1 MPMPASLNEM
11 VTEAKRAIELI
22 AVEEAATRQEQAL
35 VLDVREPGEFKKGR
49 VPGAMLV
56 PRGLLEIKAD
66 AEHPK
71 REAALE
77 DRDRPVITYCTGGS
91 GARSALAAQTLKR
104 MGFTNVACLDGG
116 LDAWSAAGKPVES
129 D

>member
-1 MPMPASLNEM
+1 MPASLNEM
-11 VTEAKRAIELI
+11 VDDAKREIELI
-22 AVEEAATRQEQAL
+22 PVEEAATRQAL
-35 VLDVREPGEFKKGR
+35 VLDVREPGEFKEGHL
-49 VPGAMLV
+49 PGAMLV
-56 PRGLLEIKAD
+56 PRGLLEIRAD

-77 DRDRPVITYCTGGS
+77 DRERPVITYCTGGS

>member
-1 MPMPASLNEM
+1 MPASLNEM

>member
-1 MPMPASLNEM
+1 MAASLNEM
-11 VTEAKRAIELI
+11 VAEAKGEIELI
-22 AVEEAATRQEQAL
+22 PVEEAATRQAL
-35 VLDVREPGEFKKGR
+35 VLDVREPGEFKEGHL
-49 VPGAMLV
+49 PGAMLV
-56 PRGLLEIKAD
+56 PRGLLEIRAD
-66 AEHPK
+66 AGHPK

-104 MGFTNVACLDGG
+104 MGFTNVACLAGG

>member
-1 MPMPASLNEM
+1 MPVSLNEM
-11 VTEAKRAIELI
+11 VAKAKQEIEMIPVQEA
-22 AVEEAATRQEQAL
+22 EARVDQQAL
-35 VLDVREPGEFKKGR
+35 VLDVREPGEFKAGR
-49 VPGAMLV
+49 LPGAMLV

-71 REAALE
+71 REPRLE
-77 DRDRPVITYCTGGS
+77 DRSQRVITYCTGGS
-91 GARSALAAQTLKR
+91 GARSALAAQTLKA

-116 LDAWSAAGKPVES
+116 LDAWSAAGKAVDS

>member
-1 MPMPASLNEM
+1 MAASLNEM
-11 VTEAKRAIELI
+11 VAEAKREIEVI
-22 AVEEAATRQEQAL
+22 PVEEAATRQKQRLSSTSGSRASS
-35 VLDVREPGEFKKGR
+35 RGAIFPARCSSRAGCSRSGR
-49 VPGAMLV
+49 TRSIRSARL
-56 PRGLLEIKAD
+56 RSRIAT
-66 AEHPK
+66 
-71 REAALE
+71 
-77 DRDRPVITYCTGGS
+77 RPVITYCTGGS

>member
-1 MPMPASLNEM
+1 MPASLNEM
-11 VTEAKRAIELI
+11 VDDAKREIELI
-22 AVEEAATRQEQAL
+22 PVEEAATRQAL
-35 VLDVREPGEFKKGR
+35 VLDVREPGEFKEGHL
-49 VPGAMLV
+49 PGAMLV
-56 PRGLLEIKAD
+56 PRGLLEIRAD

-71 REAALE
+71 CEAALE
-77 DRDRPVITYCTGGS
+77 DRERPVITYCTGGS
-91 GARSALAAQTLKR
+91 GARSALAAQTLER

>member
-1 MPMPASLNEM
+1 MPASLNEM
-11 VTEAKRAIELI
+11 VDHAKREIELI
-22 AVEEAATRQEQAL
+22 PVEEAATRQAL
-35 VLDVREPGEFKKGR
+35 VLDVRERGEFKEGHL
-49 VPGAMLV
+49 PGAMLV
-56 PRGLLEIKAD
+56 PRGLLEIRAD

-77 DRDRPVITYCTGGS
+77 DRERPVITYCTGGS

>member
-1 MPMPASLNEM
+1 MPASLNEM
-11 VTEAKRAIELI
+11 VDDAKREIELI
-22 AVEEAATRQEQAL
+22 PVEEAATRQAL
-35 VLDVREPGEFKKGR
+35 VLDVRERGEFKEGHL
-49 VPGAMLV
+49 PGAMLV
-56 PRGLLEIKAD
+56 PRGLLEIRAD

-77 DRDRPVITYCTGGS
+77 DRERPVITYCTGGS

-116 LDAWSAAGKPVES
+116 LDAWSAAGKLVES

>member
-1 MPMPASLNEM
+1 MPASLNEM
-11 VTEAKRAIELI
+11 VDDAKREIELI
-22 AVEEAATRQEQAL
+22 PVEEAATRQAL
-35 VLDVREPGEFKKGR
+35 VLDVRERGEFKEGHL
-49 VPGAMLV
+49 PGAMLV
-56 PRGLLEIKAD
+56 PRGLLEIRAD

-77 DRDRPVITYCTGGS
+77 DRERPVITYCTGGS
-91 GARSALAAQTLKR
+91 GARSALAAQTLER

>member
-1 MPMPASLNEM
+1 MPASLNEM
-11 VTEAKRAIELI
+11 VDDAKREIELI
-22 AVEEAATRQEQAL
+22 PVEEAATRQAL
-35 VLDVREPGEFKKGR
+35 VLDVRERGEFKEGHL
-49 VPGAMLV
+49 PEAMLV
-56 PRGLLEIKAD
+56 PRGLLEIRAD

-77 DRDRPVITYCTGGS
+77 DRERPVITYCTGGS

>member
-1 MPMPASLNEM
+1 MPVSLNEM
-11 VTEAKRAIELI
+11 VAKAKQEIEMIPVQEAESR
-22 AVEEAATRQEQAL
+22 VDQQAL
-35 VLDVREPGEFKKGR
+35 VLDVREPGEFKAGR
-49 VPGAMLV
+49 LPGAILV

-71 REAALE
+71 RESRLE
-77 DRDRPVITYCTGGS
+77 DRSQPLITYCTGGS
-91 GARSALAAQTLKR
+91 GARSALAAQTLKT

-116 LDAWSAAGKPVES
+116 LDAWSAAGKTVDS

>member
-1 MPMPASLNEM
+1 
-11 VTEAKRAIELI
+11 
-22 AVEEAATRQEQAL
+22 
-35 VLDVREPGEFKKGR
+35 
-49 VPGAMLV
+49 MLV
-56 PRGLLEIKAD
+56 PRGLLEIRAD

-91 GARSALAAQTLKR
+91 GARSALAAQMLKR

>member
-1 MPMPASLNEM
+1 MPVSLNEM
-11 VTEAKRAIELI
+11 VADAKREIELI
-22 AVEEAATRQEQAL
+22 PVEEAATRQEQAL
-35 VLDVREPGEFKKGR
+35 VLDVREPGEFKQGR
-49 VPGAMLV
+49 LPGAMLV

-77 DRDRPVITYCTGGS
+77 DRDRPVITYCTGGG

-116 LDAWSAAGKPVES
+116 LDAWSAADKPVES

>member
-1 MPMPASLNEM
+1 MPASLNEM
-11 VTEAKRAIELI
+11 VDDAKREIELI
-22 AVEEAATRQEQAL
+22 PVEEAATRQAL
-35 VLDVREPGEFKKGR
+35 VLDVREPGEFKEGHL
-49 VPGAMLV
+49 PGAMLV
-56 PRGLLEIKAD
+56 PRGLLEIRAD

-77 DRDRPVITYCTGGS
+77 DRERPVITYCTGGS
-91 GARSALAAQTLKR
+91 GARSALAAQTLER